1 MGGEKKSTRVRDLL
15 CEEMVAR
22 TVAAASTTSNEPAL
36 LNVGYNTDGERE
48 WVRERQLSS
57 AMLNQLLLPIHDDI
71 WMFHLWLKIHS
82 TKLMTRNCINCSL
95 LLALHSYYRRVCVGC
110 ILCAHNLWCQRE
122 MDKQSTAMQSH
133 SFSSLMLTSVHVY
146 IVCDA
151 MWTEKSL
158 HNIRRFNK
166 QLQTAAAAIF
176 LNACLLTHMR
186 GDIFVCEDIRIDMRL
201 WRNVCI
207 GRRSG
212 AKTPLHKIYSCI
224 QDEFS
229 LLHWKAKDALFFL
242 RNQMNRWMS
251 GNVKCWW
258 AILQCN
264 GSIGICFVFRDAG
277 RHQWSPFSYTADA
290 FCLFLLCSHWYAYV
304 RCVSMSS
311 SIYILNLILNVFV
324 HIEYLPIFIFALSC
338 SVLHV

>member
-1 MGGEKKSTRVRDLL
+1 
-15 CEEMVAR
+15 
-22 TVAAASTTSNEPAL
+22 
-36 LNVGYNTDGERE
+36 
-48 WVRERQLSS
+48 
-57 AMLNQLLLPIHDDI
+57 
-71 WMFHLWLKIHS
+71 
-82 TKLMTRNCINCSL
+82 MTRNCINCSL

-186 GDIFVCEDIRIDMRL
+186 GDIFVCEDIRMYMRL

-207 GRRSG
+207 GRRPG

-264 GSIGICFVFRDAG
+264 GSIAWNMFRLSG
-277 RHQWSPFSYTADA
+277 CRQTS
-290 FCLFLLCSHWYAYV
+290 V
-304 RCVSMSS
+304 K
-311 SIYILNLILNVFV
+311 
-324 HIEYLPIFIFALSC
+324 PIFLYCWRFLSLPSLLSLVCICAVCFHVIFNLHIKFDSQCVCTYWIFAYFYFCPL
-338 SVLHV
+338 L